1 MIDNTEADVIT
12 NYERE
17 TWTRCADSYVNTFA
31 GITNEAVPKLVEMGD
46 IDTGSN
52 VLEIGSGPG
61 NVAKQLNDLGANVK
75 GIDFSETMVS
85 VANQLYPHITFDVA
99 NAENIPFENN
109 SFDCVVAN
117 FVVHHLAR
125 PVDVFKEINRV
136 LKPGGKFVFAVWGAP
151 EEQSSIGAF
160 FGAVVA
166 HFELGELPHGP
177 LFGITEH
184 AVFDKLL
191 TEASMTNCALSINE
205 LQWKMNSLEPLI
217 EGFWDWGNMD
227 TLPKDTQQKIKITT
241 TENSTP
247 FKQGNGYSFPHA
259 ILFGS
264 AIAN

>member
-1 MIDNTEADVIT
+1 MIDNTNAEAIT

-17 TWTRCADSYVNTFA
+17 TWTRCAEGYSGTFA
-31 GITNEAVPKLVEMGD
+31 GITNEAVPELVKL
-46 IDTGSN
+46 GSIGPHSH

-61 NVAKQLNDLGANVK
+61 NVSKILSDIGADVK
-75 GIDFSETMVS
+75 GIDFSRTMVT
-85 VANQLYPHITFDVA
+85 VANHLYPDITFEVA
-99 NAENIPFENN
+99 NAEEIPFEDN

-125 PVDVFKEINRV
+125 PEVVFNEINRV
-136 LKPGGKFVFAVWGAP
+136 LKPGGKFVFAVWGPP

-184 AVFDKLL
+184 SVFDKLL
-191 TEASMTNCALSINE
+191 TEANLTNCTLSIKE
-205 LQWKMNSLEPLI
+205 LQWNMNNLEPLI
-217 EGFWDWGNMD
+217 EGFWDWGNMNA
-227 TLPKDTQQKIKITT
+227 LPTETQQRIKNTT
-241 TENSTP
+241 AENSDP
-247 FKQGNGYSFPHA
+247 FKQVEGYAFPHA